1 LAVDIAY
8 SKRSALY
15 YVGSGGKESEMK
27 CNSTFGY
34 YLSMTVGHRVFYII
48 TMNQFLRFWLLL
60 TLVSKVFAYEQ
71 ATAVTR
77 LKDLNGTWA
86 VIITSSGSGYCS
98 EPYVYFRYGGGY
110 GAAGRAVVEDG
121 KVVDII
127 VTNPGANY
135 GLNPPQV
142 VIESPIQ
149 SGPCLFIDLQPV
161 SLVAQI
167 SVSGETGGRIWV
179 ERASGL
185 MGPWSRWTNILIPPS
200 GTFVIQERI
209 GSDSFYYRA
218 AKSDLG
224 PPGFVKIPDG
234 VFIMGSPLG
243 ESLQG
248 KFTDEIQHSV
258 TIQTFWISDHEVTQ
272 SEYQSI
278 MGNNPSGYIGS
289 DRPVERVGWNDA
301 VLYCQKLTER
311 ERLAGRIRA
320 NQTFRLPREAEWEYA
335 ARAGNPSARYGDLNT
350 IAWWKNNSIN
360 QTHIVKQKTPN
371 AWGLYDM
378 LGNVEE
384 WCSDWYGPYS
394 VTDSV
399 NPTGPLTGTRKI
411 YRGGSF
417 TSDSEN
423 LRAASRNK
431 LGGEP
436 YSFASTVGFRVVLT
450 PD

>member
-1 LAVDIAY
+1 MFYFIM
-8 SKRSALY
+8 KNRSL
-15 YVGSGGKESEMK
+15 
-27 CNSTFGY
+27 C
-34 YLSMTVGHRVFYII
+34 
-48 TMNQFLRFWLLL
+48 FLLILNLLPN
-60 TLVSKVFAYEQ
+60 VFAYEQ

-77 LKDLNGTWA
+77 LKDLNGTWS

-98 EPYVYFRYGGGY
+98 EPYVWFKYGGGY
-110 GAAGRAVVEDG
+110 GAAGRAVVEGG

-135 GLNPPQV
+135 ERNPPQV

-149 SGPCLFIDLQPV
+149 AGPCLFIDLQPDGP
-161 SLVAQI
+161 VARI
-167 SVSGETGGRIWV
+167 SVSGETGSRIWV

-200 GTFVIQERI
+200 GTFVIQERV
-209 GSDSFYYRA
+209 GSDSVYYRA

-234 VFIMGSPLG
+234 FFIMGSPLG

-248 KFTDEIQHSV
+248 QWSVEIQHSV

-278 MGNNPSGYIGS
+278 MSSNPSFYIGS
-289 DRPVERVGWNDA
+289 DRPVEKVDWNSA
-301 VLYCQKLTER
+301 VAYCQILTKR
-311 ERLAGRIRA
+311 ERLAGRIKS
-320 NQTFRLPREAEWEYA
+320 NQTFRLPTEAEWEYA
-335 ARAGNPSARYGDLNT
+335 ARAGNPSARYGELNT
-350 IAWWKNNSIN
+350 IAWWKNNSNN

-371 AWGLYDM
+371 PWGLYDM

-394 VTDSV
+394 DAASV
-399 NPTGPLTGTRKI
+399 NPTGPLTGTRRV

-417 TSDSEN
+417 KSDSEN
-423 LRAASRNK
+423 LRAASRNN
-431 LGGEP
+431 LGGDQP
-436 YSFASTVGFRVVLT
+436 YSLGVNLGFRVVLT
-450 PD
+450 SD